1 MEKLNLKK
9 LSDVEVMEQPD
20 LQLWRTQSE
29 EMNRILEDT
38 KRISDSQLQITKDC
52 MNGSSINM
60 V

>member
-1 MEKLNLKK
+1 VEKLNLKK